1 VKIWSQR
8 SKLALYLR
16 RALLAVAPRSQA
28 ISYLTRHRPLAIMA
42 SVQGKHPRD
51 PSATKG
57 PKKMKKRKLHPVVE
71 GAPDDVLAWEVKSF
85 LNSFGKEVE
94 SENEEEALPFS
105 KFDEVEVT
113 IKEFTSSG
121 DSPVRVCSFVE
132 ETDWA

>member
-1 VKIWSQR
+1 
-8 SKLALYLR
+8 
-16 RALLAVAPRSQA
+16 
-28 ISYLTRHRPLAIMA
+28 
-42 SVQGKHPRD
+42 
-51 PSATKG
+51 
-57 PKKMKKRKLHPVVE
+57 MKKRKLHPVVE